1 MMAGTAAGHRPR
13 PRAPDLVVDSEM
25 ETSKCGRGCV
35 QHTFLEPPTTPGD
48 RFREVKQKWYRKS
61 SNIVPGRVFL
71 DEDAHS
77 QKVRAVKV
85 LDSYSHIDYYGEL
98 EALAKFSGPKYAH
111 CFVNSDGWYKLDDEI
126 FVAME
131 YLQLGNLGMHLA
143 NPLPEVQA
151 RDIVQQ
157 LLEGLTH
164 MHKAGFVHRNL
175 TPEVSD
181 TACSCTLKCLTN
193 QQANT
198 KLTQMNPAQQNIMVA
213 AIEPRWIVKIGGFGC
228 VARDPV
234 DVRIGC
240 SRSKLSQEYS
250 APELLR
256 LTEAQAD
263 VPYAADMWS
272 LGAITFRLLT
282 DATPFKDEESST
294 HLGGYLKRGRG
305 DMQTWKLYKYDVSE
319 PGRDFITDLMVPDA
333 CDRLSAAKAADH
345 QWFKTL
351 LPSPRIGG
359 HVTPPQYVPTPR
371 SSHQRIDLSRIATD
385 LTNLH
390 LGTRT
395 PSPARAATPRRS
407 HTPNPVPNLTPDRY
421 NEEGGGF
428 VLPRFEYRLSGET
441 GEWVGSPVNPF
452 PPSQAAQPR
461 QFPSTPPR
469 PGLNRRS
476 SSKRKLSREPD
487 EHPPSLQKRPSLKK
501 SDGDDFATNMSIA
514 EISTSATPTPSATG
528 RQAGYETCSETLIG
542 RESCSSPRQPPRNN
556 PLAELLA
563 IQRRLETEVQPRC
576 AAFGGTTQEHAQLV
590 HALEKLLTDV
600 DGVQGRGQDQAAGAL
615 GKQLVRRVQEELR
628 RLDEAFN
635 SGGRRWWDCRY
646 CGSQVRFGK
655 GTRDRTYEVDS
666 GDRTNMVVVTD
677 PLYFCRCGK
686 ACVCLKCGI
695 VEAEVCK
702 CYTRGDLRKRQ
713 GQGRA

>member
-48 RFREVKQKWYRKS
+48 RFRKVKQTWYRKS
-61 SNIVPGRVFL
+61 SNIVPCRVFL

-126 FVAME
+126 FVSME

-143 NPLPEVQA
+143 NPLPEVKA

-157 LLEGLTH
+157 LLEGLAH

-175 TPEVSD
+175 TPE
-181 TACSCTLKCLTN
+181 
-193 QQANT
+193 
-198 KLTQMNPAQQNIMVA
+198 NIMVA

-272 LGAITFRLLT
+272 LGAITFRLVT

-333 CDRLSAAKAADH
+333 GRRPTAAKAADH

-359 HVTPPQYVPTPR
+359 HVTPPQ
-371 SSHQRIDLSRIATD
+371 
-385 LTNLH
+385 
-390 LGTRT
+390 T

-421 NEEGGGF
+421 NEGERGF
-428 VLPRFEYRLSGET
+428 TRPLFEYRHSGET
-441 GEWVGSPVNPF
+441 GEEWVGRAVNPF

-501 SDGDDFATNMSIA
+501 SDGDDFATNMSIT

-542 RESCSSPRQPPRNN
+542 RESCSSPRQPPRNS

-635 SGGRRWWDCRY
+635 SGGRRWWDCIS

>member
-48 RFREVKQKWYRKS
+48 RFRKVKQTWYRKS
-61 SNIVPGRVFL
+61 SNIVPCRVFL

-126 FVAME
+126 FVSME

-143 NPLPEVQA
+143 NPLPEVKA

-157 LLEGLTH
+157 LLEGLAH

-175 TPEVSD
+175 TPE
-181 TACSCTLKCLTN
+181 
-193 QQANT
+193 
-198 KLTQMNPAQQNIMVA
+198 NIMVA

-272 LGAITFRLLT
+272 LGAITFRLVT

-333 CDRLSAAKAADH
+333 GRRPTAAKAADH

-359 HVTPPQYVPTPR
+359 HVTPPQ
-371 SSHQRIDLSRIATD
+371 
-385 LTNLH
+385 
-390 LGTRT
+390 T

-421 NEEGGGF
+421 NEGERGF
-428 VLPRFEYRLSGET
+428 TRPLFEYRHSGET
-441 GEWVGSPVNPF
+441 GEEWVGRAVNPF

-469 PGLNRRS
+469 PGLNRWS

-501 SDGDDFATNMSIA
+501 SDGDDFATNMSIT

-542 RESCSSPRQPPRNN
+542 RESCSSPRQPPRNS

-635 SGGRRWWDCRY
+635 SGGRRWWDCIS